1 MKPVFDATIKGRKT
15 IVASIDGT
23 VQVSTVR
30 IPGLRRPWE
39 TMVFPRYIDGSVDM
53 RTELGFARVKYRHEA
68 MEKHESACRDYAKPG
83 MANPVIFDVVGYFEG
98 SLDAIMCNRRSDTQP
113 F

>member
-23 VQVSTVR
+23 VLVSTVR
-30 IPGLRRPWE
+30 ILGLRRPWE
-39 TMVFPRYIDGSVDM
+39 MMVFPRAIDGSVDIG
-53 RTELGFARVKYRHEA
+53 TELAFAQVKYRHEA
-68 MEKHESACRDYAKPG
+68 MQNHESACRKYAKSR
-83 MANPVIFDVVGYFEG
+83 MSNQVIYDRIGYFEG